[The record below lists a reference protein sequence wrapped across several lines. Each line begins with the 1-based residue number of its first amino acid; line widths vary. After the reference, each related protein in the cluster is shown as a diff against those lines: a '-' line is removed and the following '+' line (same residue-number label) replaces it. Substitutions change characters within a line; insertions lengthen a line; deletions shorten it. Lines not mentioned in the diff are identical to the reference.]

1 MIKVL
6 VGHKLLLVLVSKQVI
21 ALVYSV
27 DALSDLHPNLLQN
40 IYMKH
45 GVYRPVRIY
54 ADRKYFLLLTR
65 KAGLWY
71 HGGHA

>member
-1 MIKVL
+1 MLITIRVIKVL

-40 IYMKH
+40 IYMRH
-45 GVYRPVRIY
+45 GVYRCCR
-54 ADRKYFLLLTR
+54 ADIRR
-65 KAGLWY
+65 
-71 HGGHA
+71 